1 MNEQRPN
8 LEGLR
13 IFAIQH
19 DRGESPIFV
28 GRERETEHILLQAE
42 SIGAAHAAG
51 RGTEGATIVISG
63 CPGSGKSAFLKYFAR
78 AFSTLELT
86 NTVLVPALCTHH
98 ALGARNEDELKAQLA
113 KLAIEN
119 KGGGHKILQT
129 LAAEVGKKLKVEETL
144 KRLEEKITKDWGRR
158 TVVCLLVDEIQNVTD
173 ENRVAL
179 ELLHTRSL
187 SPPVLPIYAGLDDS
201 VEQLQRVG
209 RISRLSDEAR
219 MTMGPL
225 RENAAKEAAGQLF
238 DNYRVRS
245 DGPTRRAWAQA
256 IEDEALDFAQHLHS
270 ALKSASGVLVAG
282 GGTARAEDITQ
293 VREGTRTRRE
303 RYYAEKLD
311 ATLAGHGKAIL
322 DVVARATRTSKPLV
336 EDDLAMDA
344 AQAMQKHRPRP
355 SGYDE
360 HDGLTLIKQVRRRG
374 ILHLTAEGRAE
385 VPIPSLR
392 TWLMGP
398 YAAHIGWTPDR
409 RGNKR
414 RRGGPGTR

>member
-209 RISRLSDEAR
+209 ADLTPVGRSTHDDGAAAR
-219 MTMGPL
+219 
-225 RENAAKEAAGQLF
+225 E
-238 DNYRVRS
+238 
-245 DGPTRRAWAQA
+245 
-256 IEDEALDFAQHLHS
+256 
-270 ALKSASGVLVAG
+270 
-282 GGTARAEDITQ
+282 
-293 VREGTRTRRE
+293 RRE
-303 RYYAEKLD
+303 RSSRAAVRQLPG
-311 ATLAGHGKAIL
+311 AQRRSHPPSVGAGHRGRGARLRAAPAQRAEERLRRAGRRRRHRAGRGHHTGERGHTHPKRAL
-322 DVVARATRTSKPLV
+322 LRGEASTQRWQDMAKRYSTWWPERHARASPWWRTISQWTRRKRCRNTDRAQVGTTSTT
-336 EDDLAMDA
+336 DS
-344 AQAMQKHRPRP
+344 R
-355 SGYDE
+355 
-360 HDGLTLIKQVRRRG
+360 
-374 ILHLTAEGRAE
+374 
-385 VPIPSLR
+385 
-392 TWLMGP
+392 
-398 YAAHIGWTPDR
+398 
-409 RGNKR
+409 
-414 RRGGPGTR
+414 